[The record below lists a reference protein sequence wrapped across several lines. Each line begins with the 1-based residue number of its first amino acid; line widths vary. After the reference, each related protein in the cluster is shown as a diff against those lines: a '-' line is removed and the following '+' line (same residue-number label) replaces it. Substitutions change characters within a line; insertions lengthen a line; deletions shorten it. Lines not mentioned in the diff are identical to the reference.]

1 MPDLGKTSSG
11 LEANLAALLAY
22 VVGWVTGLVFV
33 LIEKE
38 NKFVRFHAIQSIA
51 LSVVFIAAG
60 VVLGFIPG
68 IGLMLVMLLNLAGL
82 VAWIVCMVKA
92 YQGEQFKLPVIGDFA
107 AKQVGGP
114 SATA

>member
-11 LEANLAALLAY
+11 LDANLAALLAY

-51 LSVVFIAAG
+51 LSVVFIVAG
-60 VVLGFIPG
+60 IVLGFLPG
-68 IGLMLVMLLNLAGL
+68 IGTALVLVLNVGGL
-82 VAWIVCMVKA
+82 VGWIICMVKS
-92 YQGEQFKLPVIGDFA
+92 YQGEWFKLPVLG
-107 AKQVGGP
+107 
-114 SATA
+114 